1 MIDLCTVVFRDEIPT
16 LKYQAQSID
25 LYCQKLNVRN
35 IYVVLND
42 DESVI
47 NQIDSSWW
55 GSLAH
60 RVLVVPRTAFSTPWV
75 ENGWLS
81 QQLFKMLAASIS
93 YNDFTMVLDA
103 KTIFIRDVD
112 PGTLVNAQGQSTVG
126 QLDIYPVFEPA
137 QQIVNQLF
145 NIECKKQ
152 QGPGGVP
159 FLFHND
165 TVRSMIAEVT
175 NRTQQRFPR
184 WFQSQGM
191 LTEFI
196 LYSGYVQY
204 HYGSLDAVITEE
216 NLMGNVV
223 NVSHDETAQWG
234 NKLSKMSDSS
244 TLTVSVHRHA
254 WTKLS
259 VEQQQQYRNLLI
271 NRGIASAWEM

>member
-1 MIDLCTVVFRDEIPT
+1 MIDLCTVVFRDEIST
-16 LKYQAQSID
+16 LKFQAQSVD
-25 LYCQKLNVRN
+25 RYCQQLNIRN
-35 IYVVLND
+35 IYVVVND

-47 NQIDSSWW
+47 NQIDPSWW

-60 RVLVVPRTAFSTPWV
+60 RVLVVPRTAFSTAWV

-93 YNDFTMVLDA
+93 YNDFTMILDA
-103 KTIFIRDVD
+103 KTIFVRDVD
-112 PGTLVNAQGQSTVG
+112 PATLVNEQGQSTVG

-137 QQIVNQLF
+137 RQIVNQLF
-145 NIECKKQ
+145 NIDCKKQ

-175 NRTQQRFPR
+175 NRTQQRFPS

-191 LTEFI
+191 LTEFM

-204 HYGSLDAVITEE
+204 CHGSLDAVVA
-216 NLMGNVV
+216 NNRMGLVV
-223 NVSHDETAQWG
+223 NVSHDEAAHWVGKFRAMTGA
-234 NKLSKMSDSS
+234 NV
-244 TLTVSVHRHA
+244 LTVSVHRHA
-254 WTKLS
+254 WPKLTA
-259 VEQQQQYRNLLI
+259 EQKQQYRDFLI
-271 NRGIASAWEM
+271 SRGIDSAWQM

>member
-16 LKYQAQSID
+16 LKFQAQSID

-47 NQIDSSWW
+47 DQIDSSWW

-93 YNDFTMVLDA
+93 YNDFTMILDA
-103 KTIFIRDVD
+103 KTIFVRDVD
-112 PGTLVNAQGQSTVG
+112 PATLVNEQGQSTVG

-137 QQIVNQLF
+137 RQIVNQLF
-145 NIECKKQ
+145 NIDCKKQ

-165 TVRSMIAEVT
+165 TVRSMIVEVT

-184 WFQSQGM
+184 WFQNQGM

-196 LYSGYVQY
+196 LYSGYVQ
-204 HYGSLDAVITEE
+204 HRYGSLDAAVSQ
-216 NLMGNVV
+216 NRMGTVV
-223 NVSHDETAQWG
+223 NVSHNEIEQWDQ
-234 NKLSKMSDSS
+234 KLKHMASPD
-244 TLTVSVHRHA
+244 TLTVSVHRNA
-254 WTKLS
+254 WSKLS
-259 VEQQQQYRNLLI
+259 VEQQQQYRHLLI
-271 NRGIASAWEM
+271 NQGIISAWEM